1 MVTKSPCE
9 VCGEYTSRG
18 RMCPAHR
25 NFARCSTCATWHKS
39 SNPHRENI
47 YCSDDCRIEAGV
59 MANGVF
65 VGTSSPPEWGTCSCG
80 ECFYRPGKKFCSDDC
95 EAKSKARK
103 CPDCP
108 KPLAKNR
115 QRCDECREIRAAEK
129 KKLARK
135 SRPKRKSYSK
145 RARHHDVP
153 YELVNRQEVYERD
166 KWMCGICNEPV
177 DKALKFPDVMSA
189 SLDHIIPMAKG
200 GPHSYENTQCA
211 HFICNSIKSDRVA
224 V

>member
-9 VCGEYTSRG
+9 VCGEYTS
-18 RMCPAHR
+18 
-25 NFARCSTCATWHKS
+25 
-39 SNPHRENI
+39 
-47 YCSDDCRIEAGV
+47 
-59 MANGVF
+59 
-65 VGTSSPPEWGTCSCG
+65 
-80 ECFYRPGKKFCSDDC
+80 
-95 EAKSKARK
+95 
-103 CPDCP
+103 
-108 KPLAKNR
+108 
-115 QRCDECREIRAAEK
+115 
-129 KKLARK
+129 
-135 SRPKRKSYSK
+135 